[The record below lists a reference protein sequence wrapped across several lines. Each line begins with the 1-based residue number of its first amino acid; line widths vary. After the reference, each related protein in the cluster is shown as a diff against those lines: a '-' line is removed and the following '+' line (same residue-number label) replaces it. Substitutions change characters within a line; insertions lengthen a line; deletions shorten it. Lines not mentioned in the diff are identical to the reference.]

1 MTRGKRL
8 NALQKQMPR
17 LVGKSKVK
25 ETFAVQ
31 SCVSPDNLYAD
42 GTKKP
47 AVGSFSDPKFSWPFF
62 QPVGGQKHGRPQ
74 HLEVIK
80 VIRCRATDF
89 KL

>member
-17 LVGKSKVK
+17 LVGESKVK
-25 ETFAVQ
+25 EAWAVL
-31 SCVSPDNLYAD
+31 SRVSPDDLYAD
-42 GTKKP
+42 RTKKF
-47 AVGSFSDPKFSWPFF
+47 AVVSFSDQKFSWPFSQLF
-62 QPVGGQKHGRPQ
+62 GGQKHGHPQ
-74 HLEVIK
+74 RFEALK